1 MKFVFIFFCCFT
13 FLHCHANQHSI
24 DSPAVFITKFPFTQ
38 LSGGVIMIH
47 AKFNNI
53 KRELNFILDTGSG
66 AISLDSSTAAN
77 DSVFQVPSGKS
88 ITNIAG
94 TKKVNFVQNCTLSI
108 PGLEVD
114 SLDFYINDYEI
125 LSEVYGIK
133 IDGIIGYSFLSKFIV
148 KINFD
153 KHEIQI
159 FSPGKI
165 KYPKRGTLLHPIFT
179 ALPIQSL
186 IISDRVK
193 SIAKFYMD
201 TGAGLNF
208 LVSEQF
214 VKDSSF
220 LKKKRKPVSIQVQ
233 GPGGK
238 KRMLLTV
245 IQELKIGPYKF
256 KRVPTN
262 ILQDESNVLSYP
274 HIGGLIGNDLL
285 RRFNMVLNYPEKEIH
300 LSPNTH
306 FKDGFDYSYTG
317 INMYYKD
324 GLIFS
329 DDVIE
334 NSPAYKAGLREG
346 DVILG
351 VNNNFTNDIEA
362 YKIQMNEV
370 GKYVTLFISRNGE
383 LQNIIFQ
390 VDEIG

>member
-1 MKFVFIFFCCFT
+1 MKFVFIFFYCFT

-108 PGLEVD
+108 PGLQVD

-153 KHEIQI
+153 EHEIQI

-300 LSPNTH
+300 LSPNSH
-306 FKDGFDYSYTG
+306 FKDAFDYSYTG

-324 GLIFS
+324 GIIFS

>member
-1 MKFVFIFFCCFT
+1 MKFVFIFFYCFT

-108 PGLEVD
+108 PGLQVD

-153 KHEIQI
+153 EHEIQI

-300 LSPNTH
+300 LSPNSH
-306 FKDGFDYSYTG
+306 FKDAFDYSYTG

>member
-1 MKFVFIFFCCFT
+1 MKFVFIFFYYFT

-108 PGLEVD
+108 PGLQVD

-153 KHEIQI
+153 EHEIQI

-300 LSPNTH
+300 LSPNSH
-306 FKDGFDYSYTG
+306 FKDAFDYSYTG

-324 GLIFS
+324 GIIFS

>member
-1 MKFVFIFFCCFT
+1 MKFVFIFFYYFT

-108 PGLEVD
+108 PGLQVD

-153 KHEIQI
+153 EHEIQI

-300 LSPNTH
+300 LSPNSH
-306 FKDGFDYSYTG
+306 FKDAFDYSYTG